1 MINFKGH
8 RYEKAI
14 IFLPTLMIRNPLFLS
29 KVIMHKAILTS
40 IRLSF
45 FPIWAL
51 ENSVKQKE
59 LPPENQDRCEGRR
72 FRRQIVFD

>member
-1 MINFKGH
+1 
-8 RYEKAI
+8 
-14 IFLPTLMIRNPLFLS
+14 MIRNPLFLS

-40 IRLSF
+40 IGLSF

-59 LPPENQDRCEGRR
+59 WPPEDQDRCEGRR
-72 FRRQIVFD
+72 FSRQIVFDSKFINLMIR